1 MNWSFRLARI
11 TGIEVRIHFTFLL
24 LLAFYALAAF
34 PKGGLPAA
42 LSAVA
47 LISLVFLCVLLHEF
61 GHAYAALAYGIRTP
75 DITLLP
81 IGGLARLER
90 VPENPTQ
97 ELIIALAGPFVN
109 VLIAGGLLI
118 ALGKGVAVPES
129 RWLTGDINLL
139 ETLFS
144 VNVMLVVFNL
154 VPAFPMDGGR
164 VLRALLATRLP
175 YARATAVAARVGQ
188 FFAFL
193 FGVVGLF
200 GIPGVMDRNPMLI
213 FIAFFIYMAASQESA
228 AVQMRDLTRSVR
240 LEEAMITEFKALP
253 LDAKLSD
260 AIALLVHTS
269 QHEFPVVEEDGR
281 VRGILTREDLVT
293 ALSTSG
299 QDAPIVD
306 HMRRDVPTIPFYAP
320 FEEAFQLMEQSNSPV
335 LPVVDRQGRLV
346 GLITPEN
353 VGEMMMI
360 SSVLARGGQRPAWRT
375 PAPR

>member
-118 ALGKGVAVPES
+118 ALGKGVAMPES

-320 FEEAFQLMEQSNSPV
+320 FEEAFQLM
-335 LPVVDRQGRLV
+335 
-346 GLITPEN
+346 
-353 VGEMMMI
+353 
-360 SSVLARGGQRPAWRT
+360 
-375 PAPR
+375 